1 MKNRYSAAFAALL
14 FLSGPAAQAQQ
25 PQHEE
30 NPLATLGWQHGP
42 ASGRIGAKAKIRIPE
57 DYAFLDA
64 AETKKFNELTQN
76 ISAGDE
82 YVFAPAS
89 MQWFAVFRFSPVGY
103 VKDDEKVD
111 ADAILASVR
120 SGTAAANQERAKRG
134 WPTMT
139 VQGWRFTPQ
148 YDAQAKLL
156 EWALLATDD
165 ATKQEVVNY
174 NTRILGRTGVMS
186 VIVVTS
192 PRRLDESVADFKR
205 VIGGYEYAPGEKYAE
220 FKPGDHVA
228 EIGLAALIA
237 GGAAA
242 VATKKGF
249 WAVLGGFIAAAW
261 KFLAAGAV
269 ALIAALRRLF
279 RPKVQ

>member
-1 MKNRYSAAFAALL
+1 MKNRHSLALAALL
-14 FLSGPAAQAQQ
+14 LLSAAAAQAQ
-25 PQHEE
+25 PQEQQ
-30 NPLATLGWQHGP
+30 NPLADLGWQYGP
-42 ASGRIGAKAKIRIPE
+42 ANGWIGSKAKIEIPK
-57 DYAFLDA
+57 DYAFLNA

-76 ISAGDE
+76 ISSGEE
-82 YVFAPAS
+82 YVFAPTS
-89 MQWFAVFRFSPVGY
+89 MQWFAVFRFNPVGY

-111 ADAILASVR
+111 ADAILASVK
-120 SGTAAANQERAKRG
+120 SGTEAANKERAKRG
-134 WPTMT
+134 WPTMS

-148 YDAQAKLL
+148 YDHQAKLL

-192 PRRLDESVADFKR
+192 PRRLDDSVADFKR
-205 VIGGYEYAPGEKYAE
+205 VIAGYEYAPGEKYSE

-242 VATKKGF
+242 VATKKGL

-269 ALIAALRRLF
+269 ALIAGLRRLF
-279 RPKVQ
+279 RPKAQ